1 MGRSLGSGQY
11 NEYDVALAQPGR
23 PLKGSDSGSTG
34 RYQVFPKNNLFKI
47 GVAVA
52 AAAVGAILA
61 TTSVFAHATPTTA
74 GYSIVGSIVKAEV
87 AASFPLFTADA
98 APNVLA
104 TEQIN
109 DAEEAAELAAK
120 IAAEQAELAA
130 KLAAAAAAEAAEA
143 APSACVAA
151 DQTED
156 AAEKAADKAEDAA
169 EKTGGTETPAEDT
182 AEKARSRPPTD
193 PKIRLK

>member
-1 MGRSLGSGQY
+1 M
-11 NEYDVALAQPGR
+11 
-23 PLKGSDSGSTG
+23 
-34 RYQVFPKNNLFKI
+34 PKNNLFKI

-61 TTSVFAHATPTTA
+61 ITSVFAHATPTTA
-74 GYSIVGSIVKAEV
+74 GHSIVGSIVKAEV

-104 TEQIN
+104 TEQTN
-109 DAEEAAELAAK
+109 DAQEAAELAAK

-169 EKTGGTETPAEDT
+169 EKTSGTESPAEDT
-182 AEKARSRPPTD
+182 AEKTAKQATD
-193 PKIRLK
+193 GPEDTTEVKCGPAAAVKTVAAESGNHHSEGGKHHGGRD